1 METDTGVVFALGSY
15 NQTGSPVRRV
25 SDEGISLVEFDTK
38 SGEMHRLSSY
48 TDILN
53 PSYLAWDDESRRL
66 YAVSENLESAGE
78 VHAFGLSEDY
88 KLRKLFSAPGPGVSA
103 CHIAVDKNRDLVFSA
118 AYIDGRVQSRRLAS
132 DRFEKAIVELQLIGS
147 GPNTGRQAS
156 PHAHQV
162 VIDERSGQ
170 ALVCDLGS
178 DKVWGLNLQDLTGP
192 PSTVWKAP
200 GGNGPRH
207 LVIDPATQ
215 MIIVLCE
222 LVPNVFLLDRRG
234 EDTLT
239 GFETIQELK
248 STSGDFSGN
257 AQPAAIKIHP
267 SGNSVAVSNRGVNTI
282 SIFKVKRDTPQA
294 GISLV
299 HIDEFESRG
308 QTPRDIEFSPDGRWL
323 LIANQDSNEI
333 HCRQFNAETG
343 EPESSWGPPLAVK
356 VPACVLSLGG

>member
-1 METDTGVVFALGSY
+1 MQIDTGVIFAIGSY

-25 SDEGISLVEFDTK
+25 SDEGISLVEFDTE
-38 SGEMHRLSSY
+38 SGEMHRLSSH

-66 YAVSENLESAGE
+66 YAVSEDLESAGE
-78 VHAFGLSEDY
+78 VHVFALSGDY
-88 KLRKLFSAPGPGVSA
+88 KLRNLFSAPGPGVSA
-103 CHIAVDKNRDLVFSA
+103 CHIAIDMNRDLVFSA
-118 AYIDGRVQSRRLAS
+118 AYIDGRVQARRLTS
-132 DRFEKAIVELQLIGS
+132 DGFENPIAELQLIGN
-147 GPNTGRQAS
+147 GPNTQRQAS

-162 VIDERSGQ
+162 VIDKQSGY

-178 DKVWGLNLQDLTGP
+178 DRVWGLNLQDLTGS
-192 PSTVWKAP
+192 PSSVWEAP

-207 LVIDPATQ
+207 LVIDPASQ

-222 LVPNVFLLDRRG
+222 LIPNLFLLARRG
-234 EDTLT
+234 DDTLT
-239 GFETIQELK
+239 GFETVQELK
-248 STSGDFSGN
+248 TTSGDFPGN

-267 SGNSVAVSNRGVNTI
+267 SGHSIAVSNRGVNTI
-282 SIFKVKRDTPQA
+282 SVFKVRRDTGQEDM
-294 GISLV
+294 SLV

-323 LIANQDSNEI
+323 LIANQDSHEI

-343 EPESSWGPPLAVK
+343 EPESSWGPFLAVK
-356 VPACVLSLGG
+356 VPACVLALVG